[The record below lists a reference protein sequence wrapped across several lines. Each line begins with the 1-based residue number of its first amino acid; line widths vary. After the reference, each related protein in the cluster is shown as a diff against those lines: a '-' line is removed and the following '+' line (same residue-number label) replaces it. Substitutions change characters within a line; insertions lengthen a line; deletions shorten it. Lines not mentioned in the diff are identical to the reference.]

1 MLCDARRCACFEVT
15 EMSIET
21 ATIIRCRMMV
31 AVSLPKPIVVT
42 KAGTKRNNL
51 LFFTCGMCYN
61 NTLRVTVQNRLGKL
75 DR

>member
-31 AVSLPKPIVVT
+31 AVSLPKPMLEQKLEQKET
-42 KAGTKRNNL
+42 TS
-51 LFFTCGMCYN
+51 FF
-61 NTLRVTVQNRLGKL
+61 LRVECVIIIHYE
-75 DR
+75 